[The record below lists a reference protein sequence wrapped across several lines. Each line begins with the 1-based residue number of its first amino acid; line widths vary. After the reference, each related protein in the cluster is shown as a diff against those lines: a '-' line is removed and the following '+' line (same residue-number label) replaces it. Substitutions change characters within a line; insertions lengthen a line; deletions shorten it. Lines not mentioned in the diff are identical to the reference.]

1 MIARAKPGR
10 TLLALCALCWLAFPA
25 QASDESLANRPF
37 VEAAKLIR
45 TAEEEAGF
53 VRLVSNP
60 RIFERPSS
68 IMAAWRQMES
78 WLAADSAWIPLP
90 TERHRE
96 APRPLIPIPPCWWL
110 CKSARRACMAN
121 NGCGVFRIG
130 GAGGY
135 AVAGGRADHGR
146 GSPEAGGPNGPEH
159 RIETRNGTDSGRRM
173 SAR

>member
-1 MIARAKPGR
+1 MIARARPGR
-10 TLLALCALCWLAFPA
+10 TLLLALCALCWLAFPA

-37 VEAAKLIR
+37 VETAKLIR

-68 IMAAWRQMES
+68 IMTAWRQVES

-96 APRPLIPIPPCWWL
+96 APRPLIPIPPVGGCA
-110 CKSARRACMAN
+110 KARVARVWRTTAAASSESGARAAMLWQGAARIMDAVPRKPAGRMALN
-121 NGCGVFRIG
+121 TGSRRGTEPTA
-130 GAGGY
+130 AGG
-135 AVAGGRADHGR
+135 
-146 GSPEAGGPNGPEH
+146 
-159 RIETRNGTDSGRRM
+159 
-173 SAR
+173 

>member
-1 MIARAKPGR
+1 MIARARPGR

-37 VEAAKLIR
+37 VEGAKLIR

-53 VRLVSNP
+53 VRLVRNP

-68 IMAAWRQMES
+68 IMTAWRQVES

-96 APRPLIPIPPCWWL
+96 VPRPLIPIPLCWWL
-110 CKSARRACMAN
+110 CKSAHVARVWRTTAAASSESGARAAMLWQGAARIMDAVPRKPAGRMALNTGSRRGTGPTA
-121 NGCGVFRIG
+121 
-130 GAGGY
+130 AGG
-135 AVAGGRADHGR
+135 
-146 GSPEAGGPNGPEH
+146 
-159 RIETRNGTDSGRRM
+159 
-173 SAR
+173 